1 MEIIIYPVTF
11 TSTTLEN
18 RIEVEVVPESNDIV
32 AKENLYIVLDT
43 TGNSVLTLKEDV
55 MASGSNRSGTR
66 YIPPSSYS
74 SYKKYIR

>member
-1 MEIIIYPVTF
+1 MTF